1 MNILLITQ
9 NFQNLLKTLLD
20 PANPIYLSLFIV
32 TAFFGIIILMHKY
45 LIKPITSHYKKERES
60 IELKSAKLM
69 ALFAE
74 LDPDPVIRIDSKGTI
89 VVTNNAAKKILSSDN
104 LQGMKIIDVLP
115 FLKVNIKEAVK
126 NNTTLVFT
134 EKINGRFFSI
144 LFRGELHSDIG
155 QIYFRDITD
164 FKTNEEKLV
173 ESQKKL
179 RELSDHLQDIIEEER
194 HHIAR
199 GLHDGVGQTLS
210 LLRMKLLRMSEKEQ
224 DEQKNGLYK
233 NLILSLEDAILE
245 VKNISYILKPKLLE
259 EMGLGVALK
268 YLVSNIATEIGIDGE
283 ANIIGDEIR
292 LDTKLEIYLYRIAQE
307 AINNIMKYSRAT
319 SFSLQLLITSKL
331 IRMIVSDNGVGFNA
345 NDILY
350 GKMPNSGIG
359 LTNIRERVESFHG
372 IFKIDSEPGNGTM
385 LVVEIPL
392 YKELTWQ
399 TQNQFVS

>member
-1 MNILLITQ
+1 MNLLLAPQ

-20 PANPIYLSLFIV
+20 PANPIYVSLFIV
-32 TAFFGIIILMHKY
+32 TAIFGIVILIYKY
-45 LIKPITSHYKKERES
+45 LINPITSHYKKEREN

-74 LDPDPVIRIDSKGTI
+74 LDPDPVIRIDAKGTI
-89 VVTNNAAKKILSSDN
+89 VVTNNAAKHILSSGN
-104 LQGMKIIDVLP
+104 LQGIKITDVLP
-115 FLKVNIKEAVK
+115 FLTINIKEAIK

-134 EKINGRFFSI
+134 EKLNGRFFSI
-144 LFRGELHSDIG
+144 LFRAELNSNIA

-194 HHIAR
+194 QHIAR
-199 GLHDGVGQTLS
+199 GLHDGVGQSLS
-210 LLRMKLLRMSEKEQ
+210 LLRMKLLRMSEKEPDDQ
-224 DEQKNGLYK
+224 RSGLFK
-233 NLILSLEDAILE
+233 NLIQSLEEAILE

-292 LDTKLEIYLYRIAQE
+292 LDTKLEIYLYRVAQE

-319 SFSLQLLITSKL
+319 SFSLQLLITDKL

-345 NDILY
+345 NDILS
-350 GKMPNSGIG
+350 GKLPNSGIG

-372 IFKIDSEPGNGTM
+372 IFKIDSEPGSGTM

-399 TQNQFVS
+399 KQNLFVS